1 MSKNDD
7 SPTITMRIERG
18 HLVPVTAFDLELVNQ
33 WHEGAEINVNAVRVK
48 VRSKEKQYFAML
60 SKLLKEADTPWS
72 NTLTAHEALKL
83 AAGFVEPYK
92 RRNGKWG
99 SHPRSISTFTDRE
112 LAEYFEIF
120 CGIVEQRF
128 GIDPATLQKEA
139 SESSG
144 AGAPSATDDGPGAD
158 PIPVGAGE
166 PYSEDSEEALPSGS
180 EAGDALESNPRD
192 APSADDP
199 FTDVELD
206 WLRMSARMLVSA
218 TLRDGD
224 VDIVDLQV
232 KTIKARFTPAGI
244 SAEAKDVAQLIY
256 RHCRAVTKGEQ
267 ELDKEWVA
275 ETAGCALADLRPGA
289 R

>member
-7 SPTITMRIERG
+7 GPTITMRVEKG

-33 WHEGAEINVNAVRVK
+33 WYDGAEVNVNATRVK
-48 VRSKEKQYFAML
+48 VRSKERQYFAML

-72 NTLTAHEALKL
+72 NTLTAHEALKM

-92 RRNGKWG
+92 KRNGTWG
-99 SHPRSISTFTDRE
+99 SHPRSIATFTDRE

-139 SESSG
+139 PESSG
-144 AGAPSATDDGPGAD
+144 TRRDSAADDGPGVD
-158 PIPVGAGE
+158 PIPDDVGE
-166 PYSEDSEEALPSGS
+166 PDTEGTSSGS
-180 EAGDALESNPRD
+180 EADDALEPTPRD
-192 APSADDP
+192 ELSADDP
-199 FTDVELD
+199 FTDVERD
-206 WLRMSARMLVSA
+206 WLKMSARMLVAA
-218 TLRDGD
+218 TLPGGETG
-224 VDIVDLQV
+224 IVDLQV
-232 KTIKARFTPAGI
+232 KTIKARFTPPAI
-244 SAEAKDVAQLIY
+244 SQEAKDVAQMIY
-256 RHCRAVTKGEQ
+256 QHCRAVTRGDD

-275 ETAGCALADLRPGA
+275 EMAGCTLADLRPEA